1 MGNDYDEVQIME
13 YSEIYVKRIKS
24 LCKQRGI
31 AINKLAT
38 MSGVNQSTLDNIV
51 RGITKDP
58 RAKTLHKVAIAFNM
72 TLAEFL
78 DFDEL
83 NDYSFEDADDEE

>member
-1 MGNDYDEVQIME
+1 MT
-13 YSEIYVKRIKS
+13 YSEIIVKRISS

-31 AINKLAT
+31 AYNKLAA
-38 MSGVNQSTLDNIV
+38 MCGLNQSTIDNIV

-58 RAKTLHKVAIAFNM
+58 RIQTLHHISIGLNM

-78 DFDEL
+78 DFEEL
-83 NDYSFEDADDEE
+83 NAFSFDDSE